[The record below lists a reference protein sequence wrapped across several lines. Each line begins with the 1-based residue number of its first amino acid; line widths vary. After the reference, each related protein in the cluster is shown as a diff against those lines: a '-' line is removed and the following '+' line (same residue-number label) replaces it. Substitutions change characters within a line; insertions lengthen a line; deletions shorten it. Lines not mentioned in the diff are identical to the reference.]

1 MATLDGSC
9 RSAPD
14 CRRRTRPFA
23 RVWPLLGCL
32 LLGACTAFPSFSD
45 QKGPRRAGTY
55 SSGASGASG
64 VRIVTYNIE
73 YGDHID
79 RAATEIQGDVELS
92 AADVVTVQEV
102 SGAEAEDLAR
112 RLRMNFVYYP
122 GTLREGDEFGQAVL
136 SRYAITNDFKLV
148 LPHQNRLGGGIRIA
162 VGAELQ
168 QNGRAFLVYSIHN
181 ETFVIS
187 PRQRLD
193 QVKTVLKDA
202 DARRLPV
209 IVAGDFNTME
219 AFARAET
226 ARVFREAGYIHA
238 TRGSGRTAYPW
249 HGPVGVVLDH
259 VFVRGF
265 DVVRAG
271 TRPGSSSDHL
281 PLFAEVRWSAAPLAD
296 PNHSEGPAY

>member
-1 MATLDGSC
+1 MRRMTREMAALDGSC
-9 RSAPD
+9 RSARASP
-14 CRRRTRPFA
+14 RTARPFA
-23 RVWPLLGCL
+23 CVLPFLGWL

-45 QKGPRRAGTY
+45 PKGPRRAGSY
-55 SSGASGASG
+55 SPGGSGASGLR
-64 VRIVTYNIE
+64 VVTYNIE

-79 RAATEIQGDVELS
+79 RAAKEIEGDVELG

-102 SGAEAEDLAR
+102 SGAEADDLAR
-112 RLRMNFVYYP
+112 KLRMNFVYYP

-148 LPHQNRLGGGIRIA
+148 LPHENRLGGGIRIA

-168 QNGRAFLVYSIHN
+168 QNGRTFLVYSIHN

-193 QVKTVLKDA
+193 QVRTVLKDA

-226 ARVFREAGYIHA
+226 TRVFCEAGYVYA

-265 DVVRAG
+265 DVVRSG
-271 TRPGSSSDHL
+271 PRPGSSSDHL
-281 PLFAEVRWSAAPLAD
+281 PLCAELSW
-296 PNHSEGPAY
+296 